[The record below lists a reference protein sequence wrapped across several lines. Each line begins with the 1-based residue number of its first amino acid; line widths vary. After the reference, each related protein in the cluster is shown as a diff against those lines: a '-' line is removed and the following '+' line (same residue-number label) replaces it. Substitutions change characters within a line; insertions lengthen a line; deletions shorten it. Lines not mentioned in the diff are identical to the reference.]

1 MLKLRLKRYGRKKK
15 VFYRIILIN
24 NRSPRDGL
32 AIEELGFYDS
42 INKLCQINKGK
53 VIFRLQ
59 QGAQPTLIVKQL
71 LQKLG
76 IIY

>member
-15 VFYRIILIN
+15 VFYRIVLIN
-24 NRSPRDGL
+24 IRSPRDGL
-32 AIEELGFYDS
+32 AIEELGFYDP

-53 VIFRLQ
+53 AIFRLQ
-59 QGAQPTLIVKQL
+59 QGAQPTLIVRQL
-71 LQKLG
+71 LQKLK